1 MQSLAPEKWNKGAI
15 RARLDSLFPHLED
28 RDLYM
33 LTTAAYVMYIDGRIE
48 GMESASKIWQDA
60 HNSSKEVSHV

>member
-1 MQSLAPEKWNKGAI
+1 MQDLAPEKWNKGAI

-48 GMESASKIWQDA
+48 GMESASKIWQEA
-60 HNSSKEVSHV
+60 QKPLQEVSHV

>member
-1 MQSLAPEKWNKGAI
+1 MQDLAPEKWNKGAI

-48 GMESASKIWQDA
+48 GMESASKIW
-60 HNSSKEVSHV
+60 SESHKAAREAIHV